1 MVMIGMTIEE
11 AKQKWT
17 PIKRADLLEKINSM
31 PITFDKD
38 CPQCTDEQLK
48 KFHRVL
54 SKKKENLKERL

>member
-38 CPQCTDEQLK
+38 CPQCTDEQ
-48 KFHRVL
+48 
-54 SKKKENLKERL
+54 